1 MANEISR
8 QLKYLERELDPDRL
22 AKEAYKVFKETTPK
36 DSGNAKRNTTLSGNS
51 INAKYPYAGR
61 LDQGYS
67 DQAPQGMTKPTE
79 EHMKKHIERLPK

>member
-36 DSGNAKRNTTLSGNS
+36 DSGNAK
-51 INAKYPYAGR
+51 
-61 LDQGYS
+61 
-67 DQAPQGMTKPTE
+67 
-79 EHMKKHIERLPK
+79 